1 MKIKV
6 PKRFTASVLS
16 ILLSAGM
23 INTGCKNDKLV
34 SNNTEDSKDDKA
46 LELVIDE
53 TTEEVDFKEHEVEE
67 TVTLKV
73 LDDDKEE
80 EIVVSSDVLDYLQQY
95 RVIQANTNVKIR
107 EEASSKS
114 KQLGLFIKGNY
125 LNYIEKL
132 ENGWYKVEYNDG
144 IAYVSAEYV
153 DYIETYELPCN
164 QDVPFLDQDHDLY
177 DFLDPSDVV
186 VATAN
191 VNIRTE
197 PNTDCEKLGLL
208 NKGEALQFIS
218 QLDNGWYEVEY
229 NGQTAYV
236 TNKYAKQERGYTQLT
251 EMKDMVYLT
260 QRSPIFNI
268 DTAEEIKQI
277 PKHEVAEVYAQTED
291 YYLVK
296 SCGSFGFIQKKYC
309 QSLGDTYI
317 IVDIS
322 DQTLKMYVDD
332 KLFVYTYVTT
342 GKKSTPTYCGIF
354 DVYKMGTDVYWKE
367 FNVTVKYAMAFNRGA
382 NLHSWPGEKKKKK
395 ENGEEDNT
403 DFQKQFLTALY
414 YADNKMFGPD
424 IPNDKR
430 SHGCVRT
437 PKVQMQAIY
446 EKSEVGTPVL
456 VKK

>member
-34 SNNTEDSKDDKA
+34 SNNTEDSKDDKV

-132 ENGWYKVEYNDG
+132 ENGWYKVEYNDD
-144 IAYVSAEYV
+144 IAYVSAEYA

-164 QDVPFLDQDHDLY
+164 QDVPFLDRDHDLY
-177 DFLDPSDVV
+177 YFFDPSDVII
-186 VATAN
+186 ATGN
-191 VNIRTE
+191 VNIRKE

-208 NKGEALQFIS
+208 EKNSSLPFVSKVNDE
-218 QLDNGWYEVEY
+218 WYEVEY
-229 NGQTAYV
+229 NGETAYV
-236 TNKYAKQERGYTQLT
+236 SSKYSKESRGYTPIS
-251 EMKDMVYLT
+251 EMKDMVYMTKKAPL
-260 QRSPIFNI
+260 FNADDGETI
-268 DTAEEIKQI
+268 REI
-277 PKHEVAEVYAQTED
+277 PKLEIAEVYAQTDD

-296 SCGSFGFIQKKYC
+296 SCGSYGFIQKKYC

-332 KLFVYTYVTT
+332 KLYIYSYVTT

-354 DVYKMGTDVYWKE
+354 DVYKKGTDVYWKE
-367 FNVTVKYAMAFNRGA
+367 FNVTVKYAIAFNRGIW
-382 NLHSWPGEKKKKK
+382 NHSWGIDDSDEYYEADPFDVY
-395 ENGEEDNT
+395 EEG
-403 DFQKQFLTALY
+403 Y
-414 YADNKMFGPD
+414 GPD
-424 IPNDKR
+424 VPDNKR
-430 SHGCVRT
+430 SHGCVRLRT
-437 PKVQMQAIY
+437 RKMKKVY
-446 EKSEVGTPVL
+446 EKAELGTPVL

>member
-95 RVIQANTNVKIR
+95 KVVQATANVKIR
-107 EEASSKS
+107 EEASTKS
-114 KQLGLFIKGNY
+114 KQLGLLIKGNY
-125 LNYIEKL
+125 LNYVEKADD
-132 ENGWYKVEYNDG
+132 GWYKVEYNDG
-144 IAYVSAEYV
+144 VAYVSAEYV

-164 QDVPFLDQDHDLY
+164 QDVPFLDQEHDLY
-177 DFLDPSDVV
+177 DFLDSSDVV

-191 VNIRTE
+191 VNIRKE
-197 PNTDCEKLGLL
+197 PNTDCEKLGKLEKNSTL
-208 NKGEALQFIS
+208 PFVSKVN
-218 QLDNGWYEVEY
+218 DDWYEVEY
-229 NGQTAYV
+229 NGETAYV
-236 TNKYAKQERGYTQLT
+236 STKYSKEQKGYTPLG
-251 EMKDMVYLT
+251 EMSDMVYLT
-260 QRSPIFNI
+260 KRAPLFDI
-268 DTAEEIKQI
+268 DGGEVLREI
-277 PKHEVAEVYAQTED
+277 PKNEVAEVYAQTDD
-291 YYLVK
+291 YYLVQ
-296 SCGSFGFIQKKYC
+296 SCGSYGFIPKKYS
-309 QSLGDTYI
+309 QSLGDKYI

-332 KLFVYTYVTT
+332 KLFIYTLVTT

-354 DVYKMGTDVYWKE
+354 DVYKKGTNVYWEE
-367 FNVTVKYAMAFNRGA
+367 FDVTVEYAMAFNRGIWI
-382 NLHSWPGEKKKKK
+382 HSWKKNK
-395 ENGEEDNT
+395 
-403 DFQKQFLTALY
+403 QK
-414 YADNKMFGPD
+414 NNFGPEVPD
-424 IPNDKR
+424 SKK

-437 PKVQMQAIY
+437 PEDVMPELY
-446 EKSEVGTPVL
+446 EESEVGTPVL